1 MYQSAACRRSD
12 VGAETAPASP
22 EPPPPHPVSQT
33 SVPAADFSLAHPD
46 DAGARPSPPGTTA
59 TPFDSFDL
67 PEAVRAGI
75 RDAGFTHCTPIQ
87 EKVLPLSLRGRD
99 VAGQAQTGT
108 GKTAA
113 FLVTVFAKLVR
124 AARPFQP
131 GAPRAL
137 VIAPTRELVVQI
149 AADARILGGH
159 TGLTVQAVYGG
170 VDYRKQRDALGDG
183 VDLLI
188 GTPGRLIDYFKQQAY
203 TLRRTEIVVID
214 EADRMFDMGFIRDLR
229 FLLRRLPPYAER
241 QSMLFSATLS
251 YDVLE
256 LAYEHMNDP
265 AHVSVSTE
273 RMTPEKIDH
282 LVYHVGA
289 HEKARLLIGLLRH
302 EAGERVL
309 VFTNMRRTA
318 ADLVGILESNGIEA
332 APITGDMDQRH
343 RLRILER
350 FKTGDLPVLVATD
363 VASRGLHIEGV
374 THVVNYDL
382 PQDPEDYVHRTGRTA
397 RAGAEGKAL
406 SLVCEY
412 DVEALPPIEDLLGF
426 KLPHT
431 FPGDDLLP
439 TITVPR
445 FRRDGSR
452 PPRGTERHRQP
463 PRHGSRPHGGDGRP
477 TSQAHPI
484 RTAGPANGNAHA
496 TGGAGAPRGGGPGRR
511 RRRRGGGGPGP
522 GSQPRG

>member
-1 MYQSAACRRSD
+1 
-12 VGAETAPASP
+12 
-22 EPPPPHPVSQT
+22 VSQT
-33 SVPAADFSLAHPD
+33 SASAADLVATDPVD
-46 DAGARPSPPGTTA
+46 PGPRPSPPGTTA
-59 TPFDSFDL
+59 TAFDSFDL

-75 RDAGFTHCTPIQ
+75 RDAGFTQCTPIQ
-87 EKVLPLSLRGRD
+87 EKVLPVSLRGRD

-113 FLVTVFAKLVR
+113 FLVTVFTKLVR
-124 AARPFQP
+124 AARPHQP
-131 GAPRAL
+131 AAPRAL
-137 VIAPTRELVVQI
+137 VVAPTRELVVQI
-149 AADARILGGH
+149 AADARVLGRH

-188 GTPGRLIDYFKQQAY
+188 GTPGRLIDYLKQRAY
-203 TLRRTEIVVID
+203 SLRRTEIVVID

-229 FLLRRLPPYAER
+229 FLLRRLPPYSER

-265 AHVSVSTE
+265 AHLSVSAE
-273 RMTPEKIDH
+273 RVSPEKIDH

-289 HEKARLLIGLLRH
+289 HEKARLLIGLLRY
-302 EAGERVL
+302 EAGDRVL
-309 VFTNMRRTA
+309 VFTNMRRSA
-318 ADLVGILESNGIEA
+318 GDVVGILEANGIVA
-332 APITGDMDQRH
+332 ASITGDMDQRH
-343 RLRILER
+343 RLLILER

-412 DVEALPPIEDLLGF
+412 DVEALAPIEDLLGF

-431 FPGDDLLP
+431 FPDDTLLP
-439 TITVPR
+439 AITVPR

-452 PPRGTERHRQP
+452 P
-463 PRHGSRPHGGDGRP
+463 SGGDGPRRHTPRPDSRSRTGDARP
-477 TSQAHPI
+477 TPAHGQAS
-484 RTAGPANGNAHA
+484 RSAGPAYASAGG
-496 TGGAGAPRGGGPGRR
+496 GGASAAAGPGGRR
-511 RRRRGGGGPGP
+511 RRRRGRRGGPHP
-522 GSQPRG
+522 QPNG

>member
-1 MYQSAACRRSD
+1 
-12 VGAETAPASP
+12 
-22 EPPPPHPVSQT
+22 VSQT
-33 SVPAADFSLAHPD
+33 SVPVADFSTTDPADQAPK
-46 DAGARPSPPGTTA
+46 PSPPGTTA
-59 TPFDSFDL
+59 TAFDSFDL
-67 PEAVRAGI
+67 PDVVRAGI

-87 EKVLPLSLRGRD
+87 EKVLPVSLRGRD
-99 VAGQAQTGT
+99 IAGQAQTGT

-113 FLVTVFAKLVR
+113 FLVTVFTKLVR
-124 AARPFQP
+124 AARPHQP
-131 GAPRAL
+131 AAPRAL

-159 TGLTVQAVYGG
+159 TGLEVQAVYGG

-188 GTPGRLIDYFKQQAY
+188 GTPGRLIDYFKQRAY
-203 TLRRTEIVVID
+203 TLRRAEIVVVD

-229 FLLRRLPPYAER
+229 FLLRRLPPYSER

-256 LAYEHMNDP
+256 LAYEHMNDA
-265 AHVSVSTE
+265 AHLSVSTE
-273 RMTPEKIDH
+273 RVSPEKIDH

-302 EAGERVL
+302 EAATRVL

-318 ADLVGILESNGIEA
+318 GDLVGILEANGIEA

-412 DVEALPPIEDLLGF
+412 DVEGLPPIEDLLGF

-431 FPGDDLLP
+431 FPEDNLLP
-439 TITVPR
+439 AITVPR

-452 PPRGTERHRQP
+452 PFRGMGRPRET
-463 PRHGSRPHGGDGRP
+463 PRHVSRAHASDGRHAPSDGRP
-477 TSQAHPI
+477 GRASDSAHGSASGDGVAA
-484 RTAGPANGNAHA
+484 AGGN
-496 TGGAGAPRGGGPGRR
+496 GGGRRR
-511 RRRRGGGGPGP
+511 RRRRGGRSGAA
-522 GSQPRG
+522 SQPIS

>member
-1 MYQSAACRRSD
+1 
-12 VGAETAPASP
+12 
-22 EPPPPHPVSQT
+22 
-33 SVPAADFSLAHPD
+33 
-46 DAGARPSPPGTTA
+46 
-59 TPFDSFDL
+59 
-67 PEAVRAGI
+67 VRAGI

-87 EKVLPLSLRGRD
+87 EKVLPVSLRGRD
-99 VAGQAQTGT
+99 IAGQAQTGT

-113 FLVTVFAKLVR
+113 FLVTVFTKLVR
-124 AARPFQP
+124 TPRPYQP
-131 GAPRAL
+131 AAPRAL

-203 TLRRTEIVVID
+203 TLRRAEIVVID

-256 LAYEHMNDP
+256 LAYEHMND
-265 AHVSVSTE
+265 AVHLSVSTK

-302 EAGERVL
+302 EGGKRVL

-318 ADLVGILESNGIEA
+318 GDLVGILESNGIEA

-382 PQDPEDYVHRTGRTA
+382 PQDPEDYVHRT
-397 RAGAEGKAL
+397 
-406 SLVCEY
+406 
-412 DVEALPPIEDLLGF
+412 
-426 KLPHT
+426 
-431 FPGDDLLP
+431 
-439 TITVPR
+439 
-445 FRRDGSR
+445 
-452 PPRGTERHRQP
+452 
-463 PRHGSRPHGGDGRP
+463 
-477 TSQAHPI
+477 
-484 RTAGPANGNAHA
+484 
-496 TGGAGAPRGGGPGRR
+496 APRARP
-511 RRRRGGGGPGP
+511 
-522 GSQPRG
+522 